1 MTTASASAPATL
13 AGLRV
18 LVVED
23 EALIAMDLAATL
35 RRVGC
40 TTIGPARRVATAMR
54 HVASD
59 APDIALL
66 DVNLA
71 GEEVFPV
78 ADALAGRQVP
88 FVFLTGYGRNVIPDR
103 FRDRPLLGKP
113 YSTAPLLATL
123 ERLIGRRE
131 A

>member
-1 MTTASASAPATL
+1 MQAL
-13 AGLRV
+13 AL
-18 LVVED
+18 
-23 EALIAMDLAATL
+23 
-35 RRVGC
+35 
-40 TTIGPARRVATAMR
+40 R

-78 ADALAGRQVP
+78 ADALASRQVP

-123 ERLIGRRE
+123 ERLTGRRG

>member
-1 MTTASASAPATL
+1 MTTAASALVTL

-40 TTIGPARRVATAMR
+40 TTIGPARHVATAMC

-59 APDIALL
+59 APDVALL

-78 ADALAGRQVP
+78 ADALADRQVP

-123 ERLIGRRE
+123 ERLTGRRG